1 MVRREDMGSRLE
13 GDAASGAGAGSRLG
27 LPASGPGSSA
37 RPGRRLLALAVDW
50 LACLLIS
57 AALFRG
63 SQAAAFSLVR
73 GDPAA
78 TLGIFALE
86 NLLLVGTVGHTLGH
100 RLCDLRVR
108 TAPVVDAG
116 AGVGGPA
123 GSGTGVPDVG
133 RAPGLLRAAVRTVLL
148 LLVIPAVVQDG
159 DGRGLHDRAAGT
171 VIVRR

>member
-1 MVRREDMGSRLE
+1 MGPWLE
-13 GDAASGAGAGSRLG
+13 GDAVAGAGAGTRLG
-27 LPASGPGSSA
+27 LPVSGPGSPA
-37 RPGRRLLALAVDW
+37 RTGRRALALAVDW

-57 AALFRG
+57 GALFPG
-63 SQAAAFSLVR
+63 PQAAAFSLVR
-73 GDPAA
+73 GDPVA

-100 RLCDLRVR
+100 RLCNLRVR
-108 TAPVVDAG
+108 TAPVVRPGPDAD
-116 AGVGGPA
+116 GPTRS
-123 GSGTGVPDVG
+123 GSGLDVG

>member
-1 MVRREDMGSRLE
+1 MVRREDMGSWLE
-13 GDAASGAGAGSRLG
+13 GDAVAGVGAGTRLG
-27 LPASGPGSSA
+27 LPVSGPGSPA
-37 RPGRRLLALAVDW
+37 RTGRRALALAVDW

-57 AALFRG
+57 GALFPG
-63 SQAAAFSLVR
+63 SQSAAFSLVR
-73 GDPAA
+73 GDPMA

-100 RLCDLRVR
+100 RLCNLRVR
-108 TAPVVDAG
+108 TAPVVGPGRDAD
-116 AGVGGPA
+116 GPDQS
-123 GSGTGVPDVG
+123 GSGPDLG